1 MELGLA
7 STDTWYCGQDAMNDG
22 WNYGLQSK
30 VIYVGETY
38 SWTVCKNLNV
48 ELRIILMQH
57 VHEVSY
63 PIDYLSKSKLTT
75 EK

>member
-38 SWTVCKNLNV
+38 S
-48 ELRIILMQH
+48 
-57 VHEVSY
+57 
-63 PIDYLSKSKLTT
+63 
-75 EK
+75 

>member
-30 VIYVGETY
+30 VIYVGETIESRVTNY
-38 SWTVCKNLNV
+38 FNATC
-48 ELRIILMQH
+48 
-57 VHEVSY
+57 
-63 PIDYLSKSKLTT
+63 T
-75 EK
+75 

>member
-30 VIYVGETY
+30 VIYVAETY
-38 SWTVCKNLNV
+38 SWTVCKNFNV

-57 VHEVSY
+57 NMRFLIREIIY
-63 PIDYLSKSKLTT
+63 QNPN
-75 EK
+75 